1 MESTLINHCHKILQL
16 AEEAYT
22 CLELVFVL
30 SAGVVVAILVK
41 AAGLRSQDGRVGR
54 LIAPSC
60 VPVSPVPVAVNSTA
74 VKL

>member
-1 MESTLINHCHKILQL
+1 MELTLINHCLKILQL
-16 AEEAYT
+16 AEKAYT

-30 SAGVVVAILVK
+30 SAGVVVAVLVE
-41 AAGLRSQDGRVGR
+41 AAGLRSQDGGVGR

-60 VPVSPVPVAVNSTA
+60 VPVSPVLVAVNSTA